1 MSRETVMAN
10 DLRRRSR
17 VLYDGPDRAPAR
29 SYLKAI
35 GLTDA
40 DIARPIVGIASTWT
54 ETMPCNF
61 TLRDL
66 AQHVKRGVWEAG
78 GTPMEF
84 NTVAISDGITMGTE
98 GMKTSLVSREVIA
111 DSIELMGRGHMFDAM
126 VVLVGC
132 DKTIPGGAM
141 GLLRLDVPGVVLYGG
156 SIQPGYHQGKTVTVL
171 NLFEAVGAHA
181 AKKISDAELR
191 ELEGI
196 ACPGPGACG
205 GQFTANTMAM
215 ALEFLGLSPMGSAS
229 VAATDVKKDAV
240 GVEVGRL
247 VMELL
252 ERDVTPRRIVTRQAI
267 ENAIAGVNA
276 SGGSTNAVLHLIA
289 IAREAGVPLTID
301 DFDPIGRRTPLWA
314 DMQPGGRYSA
324 VDLGRAGGTALVAK
338 RLVDAKLAHGDA
350 ITVSGRTFAEEAARV
365 RETPGQD
372 VVLPLDK
379 PVKPIGGLVI
389 LKGSLAPE
397 GCVVKIAGHERK
409 QHRGPARIFE
419 REEDAMAAVLAG
431 KIKPG
436 DVVVIRYE
444 GPRGGPGMREMLGVT
459 AAIMGAGLGDTVS
472 LLTDGRFSGAT
483 RGLMAGHV
491 APEAF
496 VGGPIAFIEEDDPV
510 VFDVDAR
517 RLDLDVP
524 ADVLA
529 KRRAAWK
536 PRAPRYTTGVLAKYA
551 ALVSSAAEGAITRPV
566 TA

>member
-1 MSRETVMAN
+1 MAN
-10 DLRRRSR
+10 DLRHRSR
-17 VLYDGPDRAPAR
+17 TLYDGPDRAPAR

-40 DIARPIVGIASTWT
+40 DIAKPIVGVASTWT

-61 TLRDL
+61 TLRAL
-66 AQHVKRGVWEAG
+66 AEHVKRGVREAG

-111 DSIELMGRGHMFDAM
+111 DSIELVGRGHMFDAM

-132 DKTIPGGAM
+132 DKTIPGGVM
-141 GLLRLDVPGVVLYGG
+141 GLLRLDIPGVVLYGG
-156 SIQPGYHQGKTVTVL
+156 SIQPGIFREQSVTIL

-181 AKKISDAELR
+181 AKKISDADLR
-191 ELEGI
+191 ELEGV

-229 VAATDVKKDAV
+229 VAATDARKDGV
-240 GVEVGRL
+240 GVEAGRL
-247 VMELL
+247 AM
-252 ERDVTPRRIVTRQAI
+252 DVLRRGILPRQIVTRAAI

-276 SGGSTNAVLHLIA
+276 SGGSTNAVLHLLA
-289 IAREAGVPLTID
+289 IAREAGVPFTID

-314 DMQPGGRYSA
+314 DMQPGGRYTA
-324 VDLGRAGGTALVAK
+324 VDLGRAGGTAVIAK

-350 ITVSGRTFAEEAARV
+350 ITVTGRTFAEEAAAV

-372 VVLPLDK
+372 VVLPLEK
-379 PVKPIGGLVI
+379 PIKPIGGLVI
-389 LKGSLAPE
+389 LKGSLAPD

-431 KIKPG
+431 KIRPG
-436 DVVVIRYE
+436 DVIVIRYE

-496 VGGPIAFIEEDDPV
+496 VGGPIALVSEGDPI

-517 RLDLDVP
+517 RLDLDV
-524 ADVLA
+524 AESVLA
-529 KRRAAWK
+529 QRRAAWRA
-536 PRAPRYTTGVLAKYA
+536 PAPRYTSGVLAKYA
-551 ALVSSAAEGAITRPV
+551 ALVSSAAEGAITQPTR
-566 TA
+566 

>member
-1 MSRETVMAN
+1 MAN
-10 DLRRRSR
+10 DLRHRSR
-17 VLYDGPDRAPAR
+17 TLYDGPDRAPAR

-40 DIARPIVGIASTWT
+40 DIAKPIVGVASTWT

-61 TLRDL
+61 TLRAL
-66 AQHVKRGVWEAG
+66 AEHVKRGIREAG

-84 NTVAISDGITMGTE
+84 NTIAISDGITMGTE

-141 GLLRLDVPGVVLYGG
+141 GLLRLDIPGVILYGG
-156 SIQPGYHQGKTVTVL
+156 SIQPGRFRGRDVTVL

-181 AKKISDAELR
+181 AHKISDAELR
-191 ELEGI
+191 ELEGV

-229 VAATDVKKDAV
+229 VAATDGRKDGV
-240 GVEVGRL
+240 GVEAGRL
-247 VMELL
+247 VM
-252 ERDVTPRRIVTRQAI
+252 DVLRRGLRPREIVTRAAL

-276 SGGSTNAVLHLIA
+276 SGGSTNAVLHLLA

-301 DFDPIGRRTPLWA
+301 DFDPIGKRTPLWA
-314 DMQPGGRYSA
+314 DLQPGGRYTA
-324 VDLGRAGGTALVAK
+324 VDLGRAGGTAVVAK
-338 RLVDAKLAHGDA
+338 RLVDAKLAHADA
-350 ITVSGRTFAEEAARV
+350 ITVTGRTFAQEAAGV

-372 VVLPLDK
+372 VVLPLEK
-379 PVKPIGGLVI
+379 PIKPIGGLVI
-389 LKGSLAPE
+389 LKGSLAPD

-431 KIKPG
+431 TIRPG

-496 VGGPIAFIEEDDPV
+496 VGGPIALVEEGDPI

-517 RLDLDVP
+517 RLDLDV
-524 ADVLA
+524 AASVLA
-529 KRRAAWK
+529 ARRAAWR
-536 PRAPRYTTGVLAKYA
+536 PPAARYASGVLAKYA
-551 ALVSSAAEGAITRPV
+551 ALVSSAAEGAITQPTR
-566 TA
+566 